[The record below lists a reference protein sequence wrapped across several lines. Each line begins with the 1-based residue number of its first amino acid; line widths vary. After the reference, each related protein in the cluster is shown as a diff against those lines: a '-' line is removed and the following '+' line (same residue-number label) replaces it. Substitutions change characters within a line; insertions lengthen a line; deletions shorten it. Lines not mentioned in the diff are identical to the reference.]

1 MPINRTGARP
11 LKAQIL
17 DELRRRLTTGQYE
30 VGAKFPSLRELT
42 TEFQVAELTVQGAV
56 QELQRAG
63 YLEAVA
69 GRGTFVKAIPEAES
83 STPPELGTHEC
94 DAVDR
99 LRAEMAEIRARLD
112 ALERASS

>member
-17 DELRRRLTTGQYE
+17 DELRQRLATGQYE

-42 TEFQVAELTVQGAV
+42 AEFDVAELTVQGAV

-63 YLEAVA
+63 FLEAVA
-69 GRGTFVKAIPEAES
+69 GRGTFVKALPETADS
-83 STPPELGTHEC
+83 PPADPNACGCTQ
-94 DAVDR
+94 VDK
-99 LRAEMAEIRARLD
+99 LRAEVAEIRARLE
-112 ALERASS
+112 ALERADS

>member
-17 DELRRRLTTGQYE
+17 DELRKRLATGQYE

-42 TEFQVAELTVQGAV
+42 SEFDVAEMTVQGAV

-63 YLEAVA
+63 FLETVA
-69 GRGTFVKAIPEAES
+69 GKGTFVTALPEAADS
-83 STPPELGTHEC
+83 PPADPDAC
-94 DAVDR
+94 DCTEVNK
-99 LRAEMAEIRARLD
+99 LRVEVAEIRARLE
-112 ALERASS
+112 ALERADS